1 MKESIKT
8 LVSNCAQQMD
18 MTHKACKQ
26 TSAMATEVGLV
37 SETGKVLNDNVQAM
51 ANMLDSR
58 RSKDIHFA

>member
-26 TSAMATEVGLV
+26 TSAMEVGLV
-37 SETGKVLNDNVQAM
+37 SETGKVLNDNKGKRPWREMRKGIKEKKVC
-51 ANMLDSR
+51 
-58 RSKDIHFA
+58 I